1 LKDNMKHAIKTLEKE
16 LERLNIP
23 SEEDE
28 EEDLVGGV
36 LNFRQTTDIK
46 LALKILNEFI
56 TNAKTL
62 SV

>member
-1 LKDNMKHAIKTLEKE
+1 MKHAIRTLEKE
-16 LERLNIP
+16 LERLNKP
-23 SEEDE
+23 LEEDE

>member
-1 LKDNMKHAIKTLEKE
+1 MKHAIKTLEKE
-16 LERLNIP
+16 LERLNKP
-23 SEEDE
+23 LEEDE

>member
-1 LKDNMKHAIKTLEKE
+1 MKHAIKTLEKE

>member
-1 LKDNMKHAIKTLEKE
+1 MKLEHAIKTLDKE